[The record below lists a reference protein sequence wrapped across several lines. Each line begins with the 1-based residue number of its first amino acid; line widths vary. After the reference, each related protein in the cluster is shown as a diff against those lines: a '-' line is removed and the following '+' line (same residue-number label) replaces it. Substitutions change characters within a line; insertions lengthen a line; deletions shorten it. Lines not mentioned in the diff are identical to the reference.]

1 MTMILALSNTNLNDG
16 NLPRK
21 IVKLAEAADL
31 VLHAG
36 NFTSQT
42 AYDALNKACN
52 GKLWAVYGDS
62 DPKDNNTSLLMDS
75 DNKPLGK
82 KIIDDWNG
90 IRIYLANNPCEPL
103 NFSEDLAMKEA
114 EDNIADLLVFG
125 NINQPLIM
133 WGKKDVESAKS
144 QMLVCPGNSSITSIY
159 KSSFPSVA
167 LVHIIKN
174 EFSSKGEIFSVE
186 LVRIASLKFQD
197 KWRWCQK
204 CQGLFF
210 SPNVR
215 QSKCPAGG
223 EHDGSR
229 GGHYLLA
236 CNDPNAAGQDKWR
249 WCQKCQGLFFAPN
262 VGEKSKC
269 PAGEEHDRS
278 GSGNYTVI
286 HKDSTAPGQ
295 SNWQRC
301 KKCQG
306 LFFGGG
312 NNGVCPSGGTKKEPH
327 AKIDSGNY
335 SVEFD

>member
-1 MTMILALSNTNLNDG
+1 LGEKMKTILALTDTNLIDG
-16 NLPRK
+16 NLPLK
-21 IVKLAEAADL
+21 IAKLAEAADL
-31 VLHAG
+31 VLYAG
-36 NFTSQT
+36 NTSQP
-42 AYDALNKACN
+42 AYKALIKACD
-52 GKLWAVYGDS
+52 GKLW
-62 DPKDNNTSLLMDS
+62 
-75 DNKPLGK
+75 PLPGEDLP
-82 KIIDDWNG
+82 IIRVWNG
-90 IRIYLANNPCEPL
+90 IRINLTIKPYLSDEFN
-103 NFSEDLAMKEA
+103 EDSAMIIAEA
-114 EDNIADLLVFG
+114 SDADLLVFG
-125 NINQPLIM
+125 HINQPIIV
-133 WGKKDVESAKS
+133 WGKRGVYSSNSQDLDEAVLANMKS
-144 QMLVCPGNSSITSIY
+144 RLLICPGSSSITSIY
-159 KSSFPSVA
+159 NSSFPSVA

-174 EFSSKGEIFSVE
+174 EFSSKGEIFSAE

-210 SPNVR
+210 SPNVG

-249 WCQKCQGLFFAPN
+249 RCQKCQGLFFAPN

-286 HKDSTAPGQ
+286 HKDPTPPGQ
-295 SNWQRC
+295 ANWQRC